1 VTPSPARVSLV
12 VIAASAVCFAVGH
25 FVAGT
30 WTRALVDVLGTAGV
44 SLTITDPAELRAPLL
59 LAAAAISTCGPAA
72 ALSAGVAARVA
83 GRPPSIGPYLR
94 ALGIM
99 FLGANLG
106 IGAKAI
112 TLARIV
118 VPRAVEASAAGDP
131 LTIGLDELSLWP
143 WALAGVAGA
152 LVIHGSVAAVMA
164 MLSDRDGPA

>member
-1 VTPSPARVSLV
+1 LV
-12 VIAASAVCFAVGH
+12 VLAASAVCFAVGH

-30 WTRALVDVLGTAGV
+30 WTQELVDVLGSAGV
-44 SLTITDPAELRAPLL
+44 TLVVTDPVELRAPLWM
-59 LAAAAISTCGPAA
+59 AAAAIATSGPAA

-83 GRPPSIGPYLR
+83 GRPPTIGPYLR
-94 ALGIM
+94 ALGMM

-131 LTIGLDELSLWP
+131 LTVPLAELSLWP

-152 LVIHGSVAAVMA
+152 LIIHGSVAAVMA
-164 MLSDRDGPA
+164 MLSER